1 MGRQKTTMS
10 RLAGALAAFAALVL
24 AYPGRPGHAADGSLR
39 LARQPYAGVRCPRPN
54 SIACDRIGLAVWLVK
69 PAVRLSATVAGK
81 RVRMAIPSPVRRAP
95 GGYYCARSCY
105 FEGGLQPA
113 GLLTPGPLHIGPD
126 AGRYYW
132 EGRHPR
138 PLRVQ
143 LVAFYRDGS
152 SASTTRRI
160 WLHAGWG

>member
-10 RLAGALAAFAALVL
+10 RPAVALAAFAALML
-24 AYPGRPGHAADGSLR
+24 AYPGRRAMRPTD
-39 LARQPYAGVRCPRPN
+39 RCGWPASRTPVFVAPN

-81 RVRMAIPSPVRRAP
+81 RVRMAIPSRVRHAP
-95 GGYYCARSCY
+95 GGYYCARRCY
-105 FEGGLQPA
+105 FEGALQPA
-113 GLLTPGPLHIGPD
+113 GLLTPGPLHIRPD

-143 LVAFYRDGS
+143 LVAFYPDGS